1 MNAPERIAVPDR
13 SKFIGGSDVAAIL
26 GVSPWVTPFMLFQ
39 KKTGAYVED
48 ITPAKQRILDRGH
61 RWEPIVL
68 EMLVDEL
75 RDRGHDVEVLATG
88 QRYQDAELPFLACE
102 LDAELLI
109 DGEETN
115 AEMKTASY
123 FASGAWG
130 DRDSN
135 DVPIYYAAQ
144 VMHGLMV
151 KPRRRAVVAAVTGFD
166 ESPMVRWL
174 DRDDETISAIRARE
188 VEFWQRIQDGTP
200 PDPVTPEDVKWLYP
214 KDSGVSIE
222 ADDELISACA
232 TLKLLK
238 RDAKIIDG
246 DIEILATKIK
256 ARMGSAAVLLGAD
269 GKPLA
274 TWKANKDGTKTDW
287 KAAFQEVCEIA
298 NVGELC
304 GQLIETHTKTTEG
317 ARPFLVK

>member
-1 MNAPERIAVPDR
+1 MNAPERIAMPDR
-13 SKFIGGSDVAAIL
+13 TKFIGGSDVGAIL
-26 GVSPWVTPFMLFQ
+26 GVSPWVTPFMLYQ

-75 RDRGHDVEVLATG
+75 RDRGHDVQVIATG
-88 QRYQDAELPFLACE
+88 RRHIDPELPFLACE

-115 AEMKTASY
+115 AEMKTASH
-123 FASGAWG
+123 FAAGGWG
-130 DRDSN
+130 DYDSE

-144 VMHGLMV
+144 VMHGLMIV
-151 KPRRRAVVAAVTGFD
+151 PRRRAVVAALTGFD
-166 ESPMVRWL
+166 ERPMVRWIN
-174 DRDDETISAIRARE
+174 RDDETIAAIRARE

-200 PDPVTPEDVKWLYP
+200 PDPTTPEDVKWLYP
-214 KDSGVSIE
+214 RDSGVSIE
-222 ADDELISACA
+222 ADEELISACA

-274 TWKANKDGTKTDW
+274 TWKTNKDGTTTDW
-287 KAAFQEVCEIA
+287 QAAYLDLNPEPTHITGFQSV
-298 NVGELC
+298 
-304 GQLIETHTKTTEG
+304 KTG